1 MFDRP
6 TTTTNRRTI
15 LKTTGTIVL
24 AGLATSGQAM
34 AQTDLPVEISQNAE
48 EEYVTITNTGDEEVD
63 LTGYQIN
70 FEAGED
76 SNVNQIREL
85 SGEVLI
91 PAGEDILVPT
101 GINEISGGNIVELVD
116 PYQTEVLNNENPDV
130 VALLDPD
137 ENVVASTGETGSS
150 DPGTGSDEDDNASD
164 GGDSDA
170 ENESEPGDTG
180 DENETDGSGASD
192 DGSEM
197 NETETKTE
205 MEADEPDKDGDGVA
219 ASEDADDDCAKIQ

>member
-1 MFDRP
+1 MFDK
-6 TTTTNRRTI
+6 TIATMNRRTI

-24 AGLATSGQAM
+24 AGFATSGHTI

-48 EEYVTITNTGDEEVD
+48 EEYITITNTGDEEVD

-101 GINEISGGNIVELVD
+101 GSNEISGDNIGELVD

-137 ENVVASTGETGSS
+137 GNVVASTGETGSS
-150 DPGTGSDEDDNASD
+150 DPGTGSGGDDNASD
-164 GGDSDA
+164 GGESGD
-170 ENESEPGDTG
+170 ENESDLGDTG
-180 DENETDGSGASD
+180 DEKETDGSGASD

-197 NETETKTE
+197 NEIEMKTA

-219 ASEDADDDCAKIQ
+219 ASEDDDDCVKIQ